1 MQALMNPNHT
11 HVMAN
16 PISIIEIFADLSDLV
31 LSSKHLKALKSKKF
45 DLIILYSLFTESF
58 LGLAH
63 HFKAPVILFSTFGS
77 MPNIDRLTG
86 NVSPPSYLA
95 TLSLNKPG
103 EMTFWQKVCNFWSIL
118 LAYLVFLP
126 LNDHYQNQV
135 LQKHFPF
142 APPLEELK
150 EKIAMVFLNT
160 HYSLETPRPYIT
172 NIIQIGGVHIEKPK
186 LLPQDLQTFLDNSL
200 NGVVY
205 FSLGS
210 NTKIASLPREK
221 VEAIIRALG
230 NLKMGVIFKSE
241 TFFDNLPANIKIK
254 NWLPQNDILAHPKV
268 KLFITHGGALSLI
281 ESIYYGVPFLG
292 VPIFGDQ
299 HYNIQNAI
307 SSNFTV
313 RVDFDSLTEANFA
326 AGIEKVL
333 TDPV

>member
-1 MQALMNPNHT
+1 MI
-11 HVMAN
+11 N

-31 LSSKHLKALKSKKF
+31 LSSKQLKALKSQKF

-77 MPNIDRLTG
+77 MPNIDKLTG

-95 TLSLNKPG
+95 TLSFNKPG
-103 EMTFWQKVCNFWSIL
+103 EMTFWQRMSNFWSVL

-126 LNDHYQNQV
+126 LNDYYQKQV
-135 LQKHFPF
+135 LKKHFPF
-142 APPLEELK
+142 APLLEEL
-150 EKIAMVFLNT
+150 EETVAMVFLNT
-160 HYSLETPRPYIT
+160 HYSLEIPRPYIT
-172 NIIQIGGVHIEKPK
+172 NVIPIGGIHIKK
-186 LLPQDLQTFLDNSL
+186 ARLLPQDLQQFLDNSP

-210 NTKIASLPREK
+210 NTEMASLPQNK
-221 VEAIIRALG
+221 IQAIINVLG
-230 NLKMGVIFKSE
+230 NLKMRVIFKSE
-241 TFFDNLPANIKIK
+241 TFFDNLPVNIKIQR
-254 NWLPQNDILAHPKV
+254 WLPQNDLLAHQNV

-281 ESIYYGVPFLG
+281 ESIYHGVPFLG

-307 SSNFTV
+307 SNNFTV
-313 RVDFDSLTEANFA
+313 RVDFDSLTEASFK
-326 AGIEKVL
+326 AGIQKVL